1 VVSAN
6 PCFKEQLVQHDAL
19 SQVLNVLNSSCQTQ
33 GSELQHIPRSISGQM
48 ALHGFAK
55 ELDAGQYAS

>member
-1 VVSAN
+1 MLQFAVS
-6 PCFKEQLVQHDAL
+6 QI
-19 SQVLNVLNSSCQTQ
+19 LNVLNSSCQTQ